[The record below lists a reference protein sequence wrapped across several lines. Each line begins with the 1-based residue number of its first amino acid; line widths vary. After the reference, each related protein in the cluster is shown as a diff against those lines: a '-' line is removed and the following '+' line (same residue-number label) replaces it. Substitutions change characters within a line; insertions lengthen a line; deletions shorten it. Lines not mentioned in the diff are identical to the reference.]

1 MRETIKKELLN
12 LTGSKIIFNEPLKK
26 HTTYG
31 VGGMASAFILPSDS
45 KDLIKIL
52 KFINEKKI
60 NLSIMGSGSN
70 LLVNDRGFDGA
81 VISLKNSF
89 KKFEISK
96 TLEVNIGTGVMLGN
110 MVRKLT
116 QKSVIGLESLVGV
129 PGTLGGAII
138 MNAGAYGSEISNN
151 LVSVKVIDLKGNQK
165 TYMKQDIDFDY
176 RYSSFKKD
184 ELIIEAK
191 FQFQKGN
198 LDIINKNQ
206 SDASSKRKLNQPL
219 TYKSAGSVFKN
230 PNNGHAA
237 GYLIDKS
244 NLKGKRIGD
253 AEISQKH
260 ANFIINHGNAKSNE
274 IFELIKIIKNRVKT
288 NFKVNLEL
296 EVKLL
301 GFNSEELSELN

>member
-1 MRETIKKELLN
+1 MKDTIKKELIN
-12 LTGSKIIFNEPLKK
+12 LTSSKILLDEPLNK

-31 VGGMASAFILPSDS
+31 VGGTASAFVLPSDS
-45 KDLIKIL
+45 NDLIKIL
-52 KFINEKKI
+52 KFINHKNL

-70 LLVNDRGFDGA
+70 LLVSDRGFDGV

-89 KKFEISK
+89 KNFEISK
-96 TLEVNIGTGVMLGN
+96 SLEVNIGTGVMLGN

-151 LVSVKVIDLKGNQK
+151 LVSVKVIDLNGNQK
-165 TYMKQDIDFDY
+165 TYIKEDIDFAY
-176 RYSSFKKD
+176 RYSSFKKN

-198 LDIINKNQ
+198 IDTINKNQ

-230 PNNGHAA
+230 PVDGPAA

-244 NLKGKRIGD
+244 NLKGTRIGD

-274 IFELIKIIKNRVKT
+274 IFELIKIIKNKVKS
-288 NFKVNLEL
+288 NFNINLEL

-301 GFNSEELSELN
+301 GFNKQELSDLN

>member
-1 MRETIKKELLN
+1 MKDTIKKELLN
-12 LTGSKIIFNEPLKK
+12 LTSSKILLDEPLNK

-31 VGGMASAFILPSDS
+31 VGGTASAFVLPSDS
-45 KDLIKIL
+45 NDLIKIL
-52 KFINEKKI
+52 KFINHKNL

-70 LLVNDRGFDGA
+70 LLVSDRGFDGV

-89 KKFEISK
+89 KNFEISK
-96 TLEVNIGTGVMLGN
+96 SLEVNIGTGVMLGN

-151 LVSVKVIDLKGNQK
+151 LVSVKVIDLNGNQK
-165 TYMKQDIDFDY
+165 TYIKEDIDFAY
-176 RYSSFKKD
+176 RYSSFKKN

-198 LDIINKNQ
+198 IDTINKNQ

-230 PNNGHAA
+230 PVDSPAA

-244 NLKGKRIGD
+244 NLKGTRIGD

-274 IFELIKIIKNRVKT
+274 IFELIKIIKNKVKS
-288 NFKVNLEL
+288 NFNINLEL

-301 GFNSEELSELN
+301 GFNRQELSDLN